1 MTTDISSK
9 LKSYG
14 ELAMDNIIHFAP
26 KVLLAAIILWIGFK
40 LINRVGK
47 LVSNTLEKVQV
58 SETLRP
64 FISSLV
70 ETVLKISLLLIGVS
84 ILGAKLSGLITLVA
98 AMGFAVGIA
107 LQGSLGNFASGILI
121 LFLKP
126 YEVGDWIQI
135 DDKFGSVEEIG
146 IFSTSLITPGSKT
159 LIVPNAKITDDVV
172 TNYSKKGIVRLELN
186 IHIPYSE
193 DFPNVKQ
200 IIEKELT
207 KLPNILN
214 EPIPEIGIENF
225 DSHNILLAVRPF
237 VLPDEY
243 WKATFETNEAIK
255 RAFSENGIKVAYSE
269 GVELGSIGK

>member
-1 MTTDISSK
+1 
-9 LKSYG
+9 
-14 ELAMDNIIHFAP
+14 
-26 KVLLAAIILWIGFK
+26 
-40 LINRVGK
+40 
-47 LVSNTLEKVQV
+47 
-58 SETLRP
+58 
-64 FISSLV
+64 
-70 ETVLKISLLLIGVS
+70 
-84 ILGAKLSGLITLVA
+84 
-98 AMGFAVGIA
+98 
-107 LQGSLGNFASGILI
+107 
-121 LFLKP
+121 
-126 YEVGDWIQI
+126 
-135 DDKFGSVEEIG
+135 
-146 IFSTSLITPGSKT
+146 
-159 LIVPNAKITDDVV
+159 V